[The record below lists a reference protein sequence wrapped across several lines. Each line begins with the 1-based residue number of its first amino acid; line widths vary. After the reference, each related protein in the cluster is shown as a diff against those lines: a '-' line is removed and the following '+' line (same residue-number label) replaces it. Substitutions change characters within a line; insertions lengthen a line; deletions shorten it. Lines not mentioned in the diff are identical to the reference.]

1 MCGHTVIC
9 SKHDEMNKNAGSRQ
23 NCMAPFIGFVHPFC
37 ISQSIVEA
45 GGTTAGPT
53 GETQIGAA
61 TRNKTNTPFELRD
74 LLKQPVN
81 GFQMT
86 EERSL

>member
-9 SKHDEMNKNAGSRQ
+9 SKHDGMNKDAEFQQ

-53 GETQIGAA
+53 GLNGAA
-61 TRNKTNTPFELRD
+61 IKKHTHTKKMNTF
-74 LLKQPVN
+74 
-81 GFQMT
+81 
-86 EERSL
+86 